1 MTIDEMRNL
10 HRRALSEAE
19 AKQTELRLV
28 LASRYRELVGS
39 SDEVTKMR
47 ERAQELN
54 DLVDNIPTLMEKLL
68 QKSQAEID
76 DEKKEAEISI
86 DHSKEDES
94 DSSNVLKLRQN
105 LSYLPRLV
113 HRALDKTSVYEATE
127 SLIELFRLIAEQT
140 DEYPLATALGG
151 PSALSSKPSLEQDVL
166 LQSQMRMTYLHV
178 QTLPVKITTI
188 AKKILHS
195 AASFS
200 DDATLNPKHGA
211 QRSAAAL
218 SALDMLTIQSE
229 HKQRDSASRSIEL
242 LDMYFDAKAKLL
254 RSLLDQLTTNGGTST
269 AVAKGKKEKA
279 SKSSTNNAEKILS
292 KIVLILQYDIVLHPY
307 QIFVLR
313 KFPSAMEDDDNDK
326 VMNSLPMFP
335 AAIVQTKASNF
346 LSAHLPLIRT
356 KVKSVLVDIAGTTA
370 SALGKIRQSLYD
382 KTDGVEC
389 MERLDDSD
397 GICTWDEAISAVVD
411 VHGVL
416 VGIGGVGGAAM
427 ETPSSPSKMS
437 STINGRSRRFSLW
450 GVLFSNTFSSLVHSI
465 LTTSFQSVHT
475 ELVSTLRLSLT
486 NAPALQS
493 ILPHEAYRNTLH
505 IASQLDSALLKVSDD
520 AHELL
525 VHAEERVESE
535 RRLRQ
540 SLYVQTCEIIGRLIC
555 ELRRMLLTTT
565 DKPGKSEGVKHLI
578 IGRLCHFLKF
588 RLTALSTLLDPKASP
603 AVLHHGSGAGARGM
617 ISIMELSSAFEL
629 ADDNEDGLIT
639 FQEAMEAVDSAFS
652 GTHFHGAE
660 MVRETLL
667 LPASGGEKELSSASA
682 GVDGS
687 GSVVMP
693 QDVTLDEL
701 TLLLARGLRHDESGE
716 HSALGAIQNSLDRM
730 VQSSFENWSQ
740 EILQAYSASLS
751 NQTNRFVDV
760 ACSVTEDEYGRLFV
774 PSDGTN
780 TSVSSGMVTNVSP
793 HITSFLTN
801 ISFALNCSICP
812 SDSLLPVPHTDY
824 AVAMGVDGS
833 KVPRMIDVIRGALL
847 RQGLTAVM
855 NVLGEHVRPALEGTT
870 APLFRE
876 SGPSGIAQLKN
887 DLTFIQSCFCDRDQ
901 QYCTDES
908 MEVLKKDLKGILRK
922 VDILFN
928 RACNIK
934 TVKEIEAKQE
944 YAVEACG
951 LFISSLFG
959 KDVSAS
965 ASVPLMGFSEIAPQ
979 TGGKTPLFHPP
990 LASTCRFPLLPIQ
1003 ADRTLSGVQAR
1014 GKYKEKEEMNR
1025 RAETVGSGAVRAGL
1039 GFFSSMLKTS

>member
-54 DLVDNIPTLMEKLL
+54 DLVNNIPTLMEKLL
-68 QKSQAEID
+68 QKSQAEND
-76 DEKKEAEISI
+76 EEKKEAENTV
-86 DHSKEDES
+86 DDAKEDVS
-94 DSSNVLKLRQN
+94 DSDGVLKLRQN

-113 HRALDKTSVYEATE
+113 HRALDKSKVYEATE

-188 AKKILHS
+188 ATRILHS

-200 DDATLNPKHGA
+200 DDAALNPKHGA

-218 SALDMLTIQSE
+218 SALDMLTIQSAN
-229 HKQRDSASRSIEL
+229 KQRDSASRSIEL

-254 RSLLDQLTTNGGTST
+254 RSLLDQLTTNGGTT
-269 AVAKGKKEKA
+269 AAAKGKKEKGPET
-279 SKSSTNNAEKILS
+279 STNNAEEILS

-313 KFPSAMEDDDNDK
+313 KFPSAMDDDDNDK

-370 SALGKIRQSLYD
+370 SALGKMRQSLYD

-397 GICTWDEAISAVVD
+397 GICTWDEAISGVVD

-427 ETPSSPSKMS
+427 ESPSSPSELS
-437 STINGRSRRFSLW
+437 SAMNGRSRRFSLW

-505 IASQLDSALLKVSDD
+505 IASQLDSALVKVSDD

-540 SLYVQTCEIIGRLIC
+540 SLYVQTCEIMGRLIC
-555 ELRRMLLTTT
+555 ELRRMLLTT
-565 DKPGKSEGVKHLI
+565 DKTGKSEGVKHLI

-603 AVLHHGSGAGARGM
+603 AVFHHGSGAGARGM

-667 LPASGGEKELSSASA
+667 LPAPGVEKELSSASA

-730 VQSSFENWSQ
+730 VKSSFQNWSQ
-740 EILQAYSASLS
+740 EILQAYSTSLS

-760 ACSVTEDEYGRLFV
+760 ACSVSEDEYVRLFV
-774 PSDGTN
+774 PSDGGA
-780 TSVSSGMVTNVSP
+780 TSSSSGMVTNVSP
-793 HITSFLTN
+793 HITSFLTI
-801 ISFALNCSICP
+801 ISFSLNRSICP

-833 KVPRMIDVIRGALL
+833 KVPRMIDVIRSALL
-847 RQGLTAVM
+847 RQGLTTVM

-887 DLTFIQSCFCDRDQ
+887 DLTFLQTCFCDRDQ

-908 MEVLKKDLKGILRK
+908 MEVLKKDLKSILRK

-928 RACNIK
+928 RVCNIN
-934 TVKEIEAKQE
+934 TVKEIEGKQE

-965 ASVPLMGFSEIAPQ
+965 GSVPLMGFSEIAPQ
-979 TGGKTPLFHPP
+979 SGGKTPLFHPP